1 MKSVEEILAQVNAN
15 LPKVDTVPDAK
26 KQAVAAASQAK
37 MAAMG
42 AQATPQDFANAA
54 IARASNGQGYT
65 SANEVGR
72 ALIEDS
78 PVQLYDKFGA
88 DVAQRLIEERAL
100 ATGSNNLARQQ
111 LQGRTTPE
119 AVKDTAVGVT
129 QGVVGLATGL
139 GTLTAS
145 GVDAALGTDLAVD
158 AAAFN
163 KATSE
168 FIKQGYSDEVTAD
181 DKLSAARMNLNQRDN
196 AYIAAQEEMNGVD
209 PLNAG
214 IKRIAQDFSDQ
225 LGELGN
231 SEFQAERVISEG
243 VGSMLPVGM
252 VSKGVAATGRAALG
266 AATTRGILAAE
277 GKAAIALA
285 KYGNAVRTPAVIG
298 ATEGGS
304 AGSDAINQV
313 MAMTSEQ
320 LSADPEFGSKF
331 KALAA
336 DIGVERAKRE
346 IAIEAGDTS
355 IAVGGLA
362 GAAIGRIASKFEGDI
377 FAKVGTK
384 QAVGN
389 IAREGVEET
398 GQGMASQFGT
408 NLAIQQNADSNKEL
422 ADTVGSAGA
431 LGLVGGLGAAASV
444 SPASTTK
451 AVLAPATYL
460 GSKLVDKIV
469 SIGESIEA
477 SAQAASPV
485 SDHNVMK
492 AATAAKDTVATARQ
506 EAADL
511 VTADTSPEA
520 KASSAYVTALA
531 DVLELTPPQPDEIPS
546 DLHDTLLDKTSV
558 VDVLQAIP
566 KALNDPKVSE
576 ASKNLLVSFAL
587 NSMLSI
593 KNTVAQG
600 EDSLS
605 VDSKYENLAQ
615 YAQAYEGVLKGL
627 LQSPATQSVA
637 AHFNTLIED
646 GLKTGL
652 LKPIEPSKLAEPE
665 EQANLDKILT
675 IAQNTEGAIPES
687 VAGTIMDMAANPPV
701 GLTAKQ
707 GSALKAIAA
716 ELIAAKEYAA
726 KAEELGLKKVEF
738 VSKQITTNEES
749 DNPKG
754 QNSARI
760 HARGIS
766 AAIMA
771 GKPKEAKARITELA
785 NFVTHLNNK
794 VKALNE
800 HIAAGMPK
808 GGVYYQAY
816 KVKNSSKPWSKSRKA
831 LSYQKSNPEFAR
843 TIALEA
849 ETLASIYEN
858 LRKAFPELKAPKIA
872 PISLVEGATTV
883 ATQTQEDAVPTT
895 NQSGRTAAEVESDK
909 KVSKEL
915 RAKFEIGEGTI
926 NKHLANKM
934 TDKIAVMDKD
944 ALLAVKAI
952 VMKYSVQVRRKSP
965 NVKFIME
972 QLIARNAELAK
983 EVKVET
989 PTDPAPTADT
999 KVETTPVS
1007 QLTPDAK
1014 VETPT
1019 SEQEAALKRR
1029 EANKVS
1035 KAAKRWAKFVK
1046 DMEEVFFSNR
1056 ALAMESFSELEEAR
1070 LKLKKEIEAELGTKY
1085 SFLTARDG
1093 EDLVR
1098 YLETIGDVTQY
1109 TDRLNEIDTT
1119 HLASALTYAEVIEAN
1134 PDEVDKAIIVTSDLP
1149 TAEKIK
1155 AAFSGKAPTKTNE
1168 ESLVK
1173 YLYDVI
1179 GFANS
1184 ADFATELSASL
1195 RAFLNIINSDAVSD
1209 SWKANTVFKEMVS
1222 NAQHALDE
1230 ASSTEKSDLIG
1241 IDKTLAEISSIVKL
1255 LRDTYLTKLGK
1266 EITEENTEAVPT
1278 NENTNPLVQSKTET
1292 EEADTKAET
1301 GTEEVLN
1308 TETATTTEPAKK
1320 DKVTLKSVFAN
1331 LLLPNNN
1338 KFLQAFKL
1346 TSRSRF
1352 LLAEGSLF
1360 ENISKAIS
1368 SPQAMAK
1375 FMGEEVS
1382 AKHLRLTPA
1391 LSQAYKNLLQSYR
1404 ASIYAGLNGEIKNI
1418 LGKAVV
1424 TDKTSLPVIY
1434 RILRNELQA
1443 KTEDKNAVLQ
1453 ALIDG
1458 SHKGTAESLQ
1468 KLVDGYQTADATS
1481 RLLNKELKA
1490 EQATLDAL
1498 KAAKIPDPKAVTAQQ
1513 VVVQKLFTELQL
1525 LELDRRPD
1533 LKNVLTEL
1541 KKNLIKN
1548 WKTLDPYLMAIRA
1561 DLHTAENGRLL
1572 NFVEVNADG
1581 VYVLNTKIANIA
1593 VMATL
1598 QWAMEIS
1605 QSVPGKLEAKDVAAL
1620 TGLDISKVTLSLI
1633 NEVNSGVT
1641 QIKAIES
1648 LSQLIQSMLGLK
1660 SNSKEVMGNTDGI
1673 IRGLAASLIAL
1684 VREGKTNADAGRV
1697 LIGVSEPTNLGEKL
1711 PKHVN
1716 IYKPMIKASETA
1728 FAEFSDLFEMLADT
1742 EFTPDVFV
1750 GSDVTIPVNKS
1761 VLNSPLLPLTDAQ
1774 IKAVEKAQAVEQKL
1788 DEGVLEFYQQLGEE
1802 GFIEVFGEGEID
1814 VSLHNKV
1821 DAESKSSRNKV
1832 LLQGWKHIKAVLAEA
1847 KAYAE
1852 HTDTA
1857 LKDVIIRYASDMS
1870 SVSRLQYRGVSNQSN
1885 KLVRSLITPTIT
1897 TIRFDDAEKV
1907 TVYKLALAQAMGI
1920 KIHNMSTEQALTKLS
1935 ELMSDPIVKEAYSLI
1950 KRKEIT
1956 PSNFSVLKAAK
1967 NKVDGTIRGMT
1978 ALMDAAR
1985 YEQMKDDGK
1994 EEFITSVAIEADGVT
2009 NGIANALH
2017 LLGNEPITEQMLAN
2031 WKATGYF
2038 VGSRDRTLNQERQV
2052 NSLDMYTVI
2061 AAKASKYVE
2070 ASRKAIMKGV
2080 DKKAPVINQMMEM
2093 FRLLSS
2099 DVEFDAESGMI
2110 TIKRSGTKNPTTISL
2125 YGSSENGIAAKVA
2138 NALLQELYATM
2149 SEWIQSDDKTPRN
2162 YHEIKA
2168 AFQAITG
2175 NEIGFNGTKN
2185 TWFIKS
2191 GSTAPFFPNNREQ
2204 LLDFQIKP
2212 DLFEVMQNNIKH
2224 LYVAPMRVAIDDVLG
2239 SGVMDAMTTII
2250 QTTSIQSLIMKAR
2263 FEKAVKKA
2271 VKLKAKTVPGY
2282 RESDYLSKDELTQI
2296 HIEVVRSSFGMY
2308 SNGEQNF
2315 LVAGSVSSD
2324 AVNTGGKIASSTS
2337 GAVSSKPVVQSF
2349 ENSGVA
2355 GAPTLNIG
2363 LGDAYAVIR
2372 ALINDKIPANL
2383 LWVFDG
2389 IEASIND
2396 IAALA
2401 KVANE
2406 AVRDSWFNQSPAK
2419 VVAESWKKFAPTI
2432 TQEDLSSELIAA
2444 LAKMN
2449 GLKVE
2454 EFPPRSVLGYI
2465 EDFMNNRIQDL
2476 ATKTEAMQSVKRE
2489 LVSSIDQMASIGI
2502 PFTNEGSV
2510 DLSGKTD
2517 AEIIETIN
2525 TMFKERLP
2533 KESKPAESKTHP
2545 TTKAV
2550 ANGLMEAVQSILGGY
2565 RNKTTG
2571 VYAFKGKQ
2579 LDKLLKHLKNLP
2591 TNQRRVYNDVIS
2603 VAAKSLADIDIVIGS
2618 FAETIEHFKNNEQI
2632 SSHMANKPN
2641 TQGTYF
2647 GGLNTIVIRADR
2659 TETLI
2664 HELIHATT
2672 MKAVKDYLLHKT
2684 NPAKYPLPDV
2694 KLKALTES
2702 VENIMKMMN
2711 DFYSDQYIMNL
2722 DSSAVAKYEHVK
2734 DVIKKNLTKAQ
2745 AAGTTEDA
2753 AAYQAVA
2760 VDEFLAY
2767 ILASE
2772 TLAEAASKTT
2782 TATGSSFREF
2792 ILRMIKGVGKS
2803 IAALFK
2809 TSPQFNQGR
2818 DDLFNNLVFNSTILA
2833 SYNNKPSFLENLVP
2847 FMNQDGFE
2855 DVDRLQA
2862 LQDSVKNAVAAF
2874 MDTTSVPKDKVA
2886 DAIYNEMKVVNTFN
2900 KLAKEASAT
2909 IVGAGFQLNALEQQ
2923 TYEVLL
2929 TAMTAGLKL
2938 NSVAL
2943 GKIQTI
2949 YGEFSKQLTAKDFLD
2964 TSLSEN
2970 TGRYVAGNKL
2980 AIILGQFNNAKLKNI
2995 DVLASFVALSAVSPE
3010 LQALLNKFTMPE
3022 KTKVK
3027 GDKFDV
3033 AVTRVGEEL
3042 TNALSGHLSSGS
3054 KNKAV
3059 DDLVFDL
3066 VETLFKADAAN
3077 KFVSSSMA
3085 VAVAEGI
3092 NSANEYVSENLQ
3104 KGAKTVHEKAAK
3116 VSANSNNRVVK
3127 FSAHAAI
3134 AASIIVDKD
3143 IANSAAENTNKF
3155 MNGLE
3160 GYDSVRAALSDIIG
3174 RTTTNSG
3181 VYDLIKPIRVFVAKA
3196 RQEFKERVPS
3206 IIKEKFVNVLDKTEW
3221 SHVNTV
3227 VANTNLVSLG
3237 AVEAL
3242 AVLSGKR
3249 DVNKLVNDLERN
3261 LKTTN
3266 SKYFGLVQG
3275 KAKQLA
3281 NFMVTG
3287 EAGDMLLRNSFAISK
3302 LYGMNVKDTS
3312 YANTAYINKVERLV
3326 SLYALQAMSQEQL
3339 NAVEEIAN
3347 ANSKGM
3353 LFVLTYMKGIA
3364 EENQRK
3370 VNNSSLARDNG
3381 YTGFLSNI
3389 QESSSKLIVASDTEY
3404 AKLIAL
3410 GFTRI
3415 DDYKGD
3421 PRESMSEAHGY
3432 YFNAAS
3438 VNRMFQQG
3446 TIQNVHVTV
3455 SGVNVYTGWTDGSP
3469 VAGRITDAIE
3479 IAKILSRKGKASKE
3493 PLLPLFD
3500 STGSVIAF
3508 ERSLSVEKKALIEYS
3523 TDLAKRLGAT
3533 RGRQHEEIVSQH
3545 YNQVV
3550 IDNLKQMY
3558 DKDPNKSQYVDLFD
3572 NKALAKDP
3580 VLKDA
3585 VALFT
3590 EAVRE
3595 QIKDQFGEEFY
3606 VKREVLM
3613 DVVGYRAASLTDPW
3627 TGVSRLSPK
3636 TLKTMK
3642 GIAYAILG
3650 KDAFTILNQYE
3661 DSYQDAIAFIKTNI
3675 VVKSVVVP
3683 FANIMGNIVHL
3694 MSVGVSPYDIYKQVP
3709 KKMLELEYLITSQ
3722 HRLTQI
3728 EAELFAAKTLS
3739 NKFEAHKLE
3748 AESKSI
3754 HAALDKLSII
3764 DLINA
3769 GELSNINDIGFVDED
3784 ASLLKGNFKKYF
3796 DDLSEQIPEGV
3807 KTVGKHLIV
3816 GKDTA
3821 LFAGLQKS
3829 VLYGDFI
3836 AKAILFDSL
3845 VQKGQSK
3852 DDVLARISEE
3862 FVNYDKLPGRG
3873 RGYLESMGLLWFY
3886 NFKLRSIKVALSAM
3900 RNNPLHVLI
3909 ASLGIGY
3916 PLGVETGIGDNA
3928 IAQVM
3933 EGSIGYSIGI
3943 DMGISGLSTN
3953 PYANMIH

>member
-78 PVQLYDKFGA
+78 PIQLYDKFGV
-88 DVAQRLIEERAL
+88 DVAQKLIEERAL

-163 KATSE
+163 KAASE

-181 DKLSAARMNLNQRDN
+181 DKLSAARMRLNQRDN

-214 IKRIAQDFSDQ
+214 AKRILQDFGDQ

-243 VGSMLPVGM
+243 VGSMLPIGM
-252 VSKGVAATGRAALG
+252 ISKGVAATGRAALG
-266 AATTRGILAAE
+266 AATTGGILAAE

-285 KYGNAVRTPAVIG
+285 KYGNAIRTPAVIG

-304 AGSDAINQV
+304 AGADTINQV
-313 MAMTSEQ
+313 MAMTPEQ

-331 KALAA
+331 EALAA

-355 IAVGGLA
+355 IVVGGLA
-362 GAAIGRIASKFEGDI
+362 GAAIGRIASKFEGDL

-389 IAREGVEET
+389 ITRQGVEET
-398 GQGMASQFGT
+398 GQGMVSQFGT

-422 ADTVGSAGA
+422 TDTVGSAGA

-485 SDHNVMK
+485 SDQNVMK
-492 AATAAKDTVATARQ
+492 AATAAQDTVATARQ

-511 VTADTSPEA
+511 VTADISPEA

-531 DVLELTPPQPDEIPS
+531 DVLEFTPPQPDEIPA
-546 DLHDTLLDKTSV
+546 DIHDALLGKTSV

-566 KALNDPKVSE
+566 KALNDSKVSE
-576 ASKNLLVSFAL
+576 ASKNILVSFAL
-587 NSMLSI
+587 NAMLNI

-665 EQANLDKILT
+665 EQANLDKIIT
-675 IAQNTEGAIPES
+675 IAQNTEGTIPES

-849 ETLASIYEN
+849 ATLASIYEN

-872 PISLVEGATTV
+872 PISLVEGATAV

-895 NQSGRTAAEVESDK
+895 NQSGRTAAEVEGDK

-915 RAKFEIGEGTI
+915 RAKFQIGEASSKKEI
-926 NKHLANKM
+926 A
-934 TDKIAVMDKD
+934 DKITAMDKD
-944 ALLAVKAI
+944 ALLAVKAVI
-952 VMKYSVQVRRKSP
+952 MKYSAPVRSKSP
-965 NVKFIME
+965 RVKFVIE
-972 QLIARNAELAK
+972 QLITRNAEFAK
-983 EVKVET
+983 DVKVET

-999 KVETTPVS
+999 KVETAPVS

-1019 SEQEAALKRR
+1019 NEQE
-1029 EANKVS
+1029 
-1035 KAAKRWAKFVK
+1035 
-1046 DMEEVFFSNR
+1046 
-1056 ALAMESFSELEEAR
+1056 
-1070 LKLKKEIEAELGTKY
+1070 
-1085 SFLTARDG
+1085 
-1093 EDLVR
+1093 
-1098 YLETIGDVTQY
+1098 VT
-1109 TDRLNEIDTT
+1109 T
-1119 HLASALTYAEVIEAN
+1119 
-1134 PDEVDKAIIVTSDLP
+1134 
-1149 TAEKIK
+1149 
-1155 AAFSGKAPTKTNE
+1155 
-1168 ESLVK
+1168 
-1173 YLYDVI
+1173 
-1179 GFANS
+1179 
-1184 ADFATELSASL
+1184 
-1195 RAFLNIINSDAVSD
+1195 
-1209 SWKANTVFKEMVS
+1209 
-1222 NAQHALDE
+1222 
-1230 ASSTEKSDLIG
+1230 
-1241 IDKTLAEISSIVKL
+1241 
-1255 LRDTYLTKLGK
+1255 
-1266 EITEENTEAVPT
+1266 T
-1278 NENTNPLVQSKTET
+1278 NENPNPLVQSKAET
-1292 EEADTKAET
+1292 EEADTKVET
-1301 GTEEVLN
+1301 GIEEVSV
-1308 TETATTTEPAKK
+1308 TETATKTEPDKK
-1320 DKVTLKSVFAN
+1320 DKVTLKSIFAN

-1443 KTEDKNAVLQ
+1443 KTEDKSAALQ

-1458 SHKGTAESLQ
+1458 SHKGTTESLQ

-1498 KAAKIPDPKAVTAQQ
+1498 KAAKIPDPKAITAQQ
-1513 VVVQKLFTELQL
+1513 VVVQKLFTEIRL

-1533 LKNVLTEL
+1533 LKNVLTDL
-1541 KKNLIKN
+1541 KKNLVKN

-1581 VYVLNTKIANIA
+1581 AYVLNTKIANIA

-1648 LSQLIQSMLGLK
+1648 LSQLIQGMLGLK

-1832 LLQGWKHIKAVLAEA
+1832 LLQGWKHIQAVLAEA

-1852 HTDTA
+1852 HTNTA
-1857 LKDVIIRYASDMS
+1857 LKDVVVRYASDMS

-1897 TIRFDDAEKV
+1897 TIKFDDAEKV

-1985 YEQMKDDGK
+1985 YQQMKEDGK
-1994 EEFITSVAIEADGVT
+1994 EEFVTSVAIEADGVT

-2175 NEIGFNGTKN
+2175 NELGFNGTKN

-2191 GSTAPFFPNNREQ
+2191 NGTSFFPNNREQ

-2212 DLFEVMQNNIKH
+2212 DLFEVMQNNIKR
-2224 LYVAPMRVAIDDVLG
+2224 LYVAPMRAAIDDVLG
-2239 SGVMDAMTTII
+2239 SGVMDAMTTVI

-2263 FEKAVKKA
+2263 FEKAVKEA

-2355 GAPTLNIG
+2355 GAPVLNIG

-2372 ALINDKIPANL
+2372 ALINDKTPANL

-2401 KVANE
+2401 EVANE

-2432 TQEDLSSELIAA
+2432 TKEDMSSELVAA
-2444 LAKMN
+2444 LSKTTGLDVRELDPEFAKTY
-2449 GLKVE
+2449 V
-2454 EFPPRSVLGYI
+2454 S
-2465 EDFMNNRIQDL
+2465 DFMNNRIQDL

-2517 AEIIETIN
+2517 AEIIKTIN
-2525 TMFKERLP
+2525 TMFKEKLP
-2533 KESKPAESKTHP
+2533 KKDEPAESKTHP

-2571 VYAFKGKQ
+2571 VYAFKGEQ

-2591 TNQRRVYNDVIS
+2591 ANQRRVYNDVIS
-2603 VAAKSLADIDIVIGS
+2603 VAAKSLADINIVIGS
-2618 FAETIEHFKNNEQI
+2618 FEETVEHFKDNEQI
-2632 SSHMANKPN
+2632 SNHFANKPN

-2647 GGLNTIVIRADR
+2647 SGLNTIVIRADR

-2753 AAYQAVA
+2753 AVYQAVA

-2792 ILRMIKGVGKS
+2792 IKQMAIKIGKS

-2809 TSPQFNQGR
+2809 TSTEFNQGR

-2886 DAIYNEMKVVNTFN
+2886 DAIYNEMKVVNSL

-2929 TAMTAGLKL
+2929 TAMIAGLKL

-2964 TSLSEN
+2964 PSLSEN

-3022 KTKVK
+3022 KAKAK

-3042 TNALSGHLSSGS
+3042 TNALSGYLSSGS

-3066 VETLFKADAAN
+3066 VEILFKADAAN
-3077 KFVSSSMA
+3077 KFVSSSVA

-3104 KGAKTVHEKAAK
+3104 KGAKTVHDKAAK

-3127 FSAHAAI
+3127 FIAHAAM
-3134 AASIIVDKD
+3134 APSIIVDKD
-3143 IANSAAENTNKF
+3143 IANMAAENTNKF
-3155 MNGLE
+3155 INGLE

-3206 IIKEKFVNVLDKTEW
+3206 IIKEKFTNVLSETEW

-3227 VANTNLVSLG
+3227 IANTNLASLG

-3249 DVNKLVNDLERN
+3249 DVNKMVSDLERN

-3533 RGRQHEEIVSQH
+3533 RGRQHEELMSQH

-3558 DKDPNKSQYVDLFD
+3558 DEDPNKSQYVDLFD

-3585 VALFT
+3585 VTLFT

-3661 DSYQDAIAFIKTNI
+3661 DSHQAAIAFIKTNI

-3694 MSVGVSPYDIYKQVP
+3694 KSVGVSLYDIYKQVP
-3709 KKMLELEYLITSQ
+3709 KKMLELEYFITSQ

-3796 DDLSEQIPEGV
+3796 DDLLEEIPEGV
-3807 KTVGKHLIV
+3807 KIVGKHLIV

-3928 IAQVM
+3928 IAQVL

-3943 DMGISGLSTN
+3943 DMGISGLSAN